1 MATSVGQYA
10 PVFLPGEPTFLTEAW
25 QATVYRVAK
34 SRTLLKQARAR
45 RHETSFACD
54 SSASVRIEHEGG
66 AAAWLAGTMAALS
79 MQGHR
84 LPPPQDPARVFLQG
98 FEGPYGWERGSLTA
112 AKQGTSL
119 QSAAPSGVAHP
130 PTWRGPVGLRTGW
143 LGNQQLS
150 FPQPGKDRRGAEDGE
165 GPRCPGPPPLTG
177 GCRVPPGH

>member
-84 LPPPQDPARVFLQG
+84 LPPPQDPARVFLQASCG
-98 FEGPYGWERGSLTA
+98 WQSEGLFGQSFSIAPPVQALRGLPCLESFSVVRCIRHIEGPPGWG
-112 AKQGTSL
+112 
-119 QSAAPSGVAHP
+119 
-130 PTWRGPVGLRTGW
+130 PTL
-143 LGNQQLS
+143 
-150 FPQPGKDRRGAEDGE
+150 
-165 GPRCPGPPPLTG
+165 
-177 GCRVPPGH
+177 

>member
-1 MATSVGQYA
+1 MAFGNNCKSLLCGESEVRRNV
-10 PVFLPGEPTFLTEAW
+10 PVFQEANPEPGN
-25 QATVYRVAK
+25 RV
-34 SRTLLKQARAR
+34 SGRV
-45 RHETSFACD
+45 S
-54 SSASVRIEHEGG
+54 
-66 AAAWLAGTMAALS
+66 
-79 MQGHR
+79 
-84 LPPPQDPARVFLQG
+84 ARVFLQG
-98 FEGPYGWERGSLTA
+98 FEGPYGWECGSLTA

-150 FPQPGKDRRGAEDGE
+150 FPQPGKDRRGAEDGK